1 MVDAGRPE
9 SKRSKPPAAVVT
21 DEHGIVTAWSP
32 QAEELTGHTAS
43 EMVGQPV
50 WEICGRLAPPGR
62 NSDAIR
68 RRVKATVET
77 ILASGRLP
85 EHLPHPRFRFRR
97 SDGDVRTLEQDLSTV
112 PTGNGIGL
120 VALVREVQDDP
131 DEGAGDTLSNIHRLL
146 FKRMSNAVAV
156 GETIVDETGKPV
168 DYRLIDANPAFE
180 ALTGTKAEEVIGKR
194 ASELRPDL
202 KLELLDR
209 MGRVAVGGEPEAFE
223 GRDPATDRYV
233 RISLSRVGPT
243 WVMAVIEDITE
254 ARRAEAALSERN
266 AFVETV
272 IASAGEGLI
281 VYDRD
286 LRYAVWN
293 PGMEQLTGM
302 SAGEVLG
309 GKADALFP
317 EVMATG
323 VGEDL
328 KLALAGEQPPSREF
342 EYVIPSTGRRGWVV
356 QTNRPHRNARGEI
369 VGVVASVLDVTAQH
383 EMDEA
388 IGRSERQFRDIF
400 DSMGDG
406 VAISEPGGHYLEVN
420 RVLCERLG
428 YARDELVG
436 MPVSAINSPESAATI
451 PGRVERVM
459 RYGEVRPIEVT
470 HVRRDGTEIPIEA
483 VSRHIEFRGRP
494 AILSVYRDIS
504 ERKQAERVLDEKT
517 RFVQEF
523 LNATPTPIVAKDRDG
538 RVTQCNDAY
547 AHDTYGRTRDEVVG
561 RTNRELGQPE
571 ADVHTAHDRR
581 AMETGLPEIYEADRY
596 LADGTVRRVIVT
608 KAPLRSADGEITG
621 TVTAS
626 QDITER
632 HEAEQALRQSA
643 QLLQTLFDFASD
655 AIFISNLDGSFVE
668 VNRTACERLGYSH
681 DELLTMTAADID
693 GSGYEAQLPE
703 RTGTLL
709 TEGVGLIETT
719 HLRKDGTAFPVEINA
734 TLINLN
740 GGPAV
745 LSVARDLTER
755 KQAEAERLVLEEQLR
770 QAQKMEEIGRLA
782 GGIAHDFNNLL
793 TAIRGNA
800 DLALI
805 ELPPGVGPREDL
817 EQIQQAADRAAS
829 LTRQL
834 LAFARRTVLKPEVV
848 NLASI
853 VRNLEP
859 LLGRL
864 IGEDVTLVTVAP
876 AGTGSVLAD
885 PGQIVQVIVNLAV
898 NAREAM
904 PEGGTLTIEIA
915 DVEGATTD
923 VALAATGPAGPM
935 TSLSVSDTGIGMTAE
950 TLGHLFEP
958 FFTTKG
964 PDKGTGLG
972 LAQVWGIVRA
982 SGGTVTARSEP
993 GRGSTFTVFLPRVEE
1008 TVEDLAEPLPADTS
1022 GGDRT
1027 GTILLV
1033 EDDIGVRRF
1042 ATRVLERAGYRV
1054 LTAPDGTAAI
1064 ETARSGPLEL
1074 LVTDMVM
1081 PGLSGR
1087 EVATKIVAIQP
1098 GIHVLYMSGHTE
1110 KGIVHDGVLEP
1121 DIDFLA
1127 KPFTSEGLLGAVAAA
1142 MTRKIAH

>member
-1 MVDAGRPE
+1 M
-9 SKRSKPPAAVVT
+9 
-21 DEHGIVTAWSP
+21 
-32 QAEELTGHTAS
+32 
-43 EMVGQPV
+43 
-50 WEICGRLAPPGR
+50 
-62 NSDAIR
+62 
-68 RRVKATVET
+68 
-77 ILASGRLP
+77 
-85 EHLPHPRFRFRR
+85 
-97 SDGDVRTLEQDLSTV
+97 
-112 PTGNGIGL
+112 
-120 VALVREVQDDP
+120 
-131 DEGAGDTLSNIHRLL
+131 
-146 FKRMSNAVAV
+146 
-156 GETIVDETGKPV
+156 
-168 DYRLIDANPAFE
+168 
-180 ALTGTKAEEVIGKR
+180 
-194 ASELRPDL
+194 
-202 KLELLDR
+202 
-209 MGRVAVGGEPEAFE
+209 
-223 GRDPATDRYV
+223 
-233 RISLSRVGPT
+233 
-243 WVMAVIEDITE
+243 
-254 ARRAEAALSERN
+254 
-266 AFVETV
+266 
-272 IASAGEGLI
+272 
-281 VYDRD
+281 
-286 LRYAVWN
+286 
-293 PGMEQLTGM
+293 
-302 SAGEVLG
+302 
-309 GKADALFP
+309 
-317 EVMATG
+317 
-323 VGEDL
+323 
-328 KLALAGEQPPSREF
+328 
-342 EYVIPSTGRRGWVV
+342 
-356 QTNRPHRNARGEI
+356 
-369 VGVVASVLDVTAQH
+369 
-383 EMDEA
+383 
-388 IGRSERQFRDIF
+388 
-400 DSMGDG
+400 
-406 VAISEPGGHYLEVN
+406 
-420 RVLCERLG
+420 
-428 YARDELVG
+428 
-436 MPVSAINSPESAATI
+436 
-451 PGRVERVM
+451 
-459 RYGEVRPIEVT
+459 
-470 HVRRDGTEIPIEA
+470 
-483 VSRHIEFRGRP
+483 
-494 AILSVYRDIS
+494 
-504 ERKQAERVLDEKT
+504 
-517 RFVQEF
+517 
-523 LNATPTPIVAKDRDG
+523 
-538 RVTQCNDAY
+538 TQCNDAY